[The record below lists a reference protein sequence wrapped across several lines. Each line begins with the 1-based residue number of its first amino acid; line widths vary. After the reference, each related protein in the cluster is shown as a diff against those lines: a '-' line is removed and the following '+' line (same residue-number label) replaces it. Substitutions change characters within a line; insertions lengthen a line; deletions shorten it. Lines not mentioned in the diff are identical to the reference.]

1 MSKLFP
7 KKDTVTQPIFGL
19 ERNNN
24 LVKEEEDFQS
34 YPVNQ
39 YLTGFTAQETQEIK
53 EQFRN

>member
-39 YLTGFTAQETQEIK
+39 YLTGFTAQET
-53 EQFRN
+53 